1 MKNWPDIKK
10 TRKNGNI
17 GEMNNKNGT
26 KNILA
31 GILFHHTFTK
41 VNAKYYKIRTNRI
54 EIDME
59 KSSNVNEGEE

>member
-17 GEMNNKNGT
+17 GEMNKKNGT

-31 GILFHHTFTK
+31 GILFHH
-41 VNAKYYKIRTNRI
+41 KYYKIRTNRI